1 MGSYTSCNGNKI
13 NCNSEILT
21 QCCSFTKPEEHH
33 HFFNGFCTLVY
44 HCVYTRHNIHT
55 APDSRWISITEVSHH
70 SLSIV
75 MA

>member
-1 MGSYTSCNGNKI
+1 MGSYTSCNGIKI

-33 HFFNGFCTLVY
+33 HFNGFCKLVY
-44 HCVYTRHNIHT
+44 HRVYTRRNIHT